1 MEGVPDKLHLI
12 SIERTKTMEVDA
24 SVDFSRIDDT
34 VKVMLAQTM
43 RARPRACPRQE
54 DKSTWSKSKEI

>member
-1 MEGVPDKLHLI
+1 
-12 SIERTKTMEVDA
+12 MEVDA

-54 DKSTWSKSKEI
+54 DKLTCAAFGRLELEAGAGVV